1 MPDTLSRIKNPETLK
16 RLGQALRMHRE
27 RAKLTQGKISGMRQ
41 ATVSKIENGGDV
53 TLDSLVSYASALGLE
68 IALVPIGQ
76 ASAHDDLIQGHS
88 PAIALD
94 LLSEFDDLQDA
105 P

>member
-1 MPDTLSRIKNPETLK
+1 MRNPETIR
-16 RLGQALRMHRE
+16 RLGGRLRQQRE
-27 RAKLTQGKISGMRQ
+27 RAKLAQGKVSGMRQ

-53 TLDSLVSYASALGLE
+53 TLDSFVSYAAALGLE

-76 ASAHDDLIQGHS
+76 ASKHEASVAGPPQTK
-88 PAIALD
+88 PLD
-94 LLSEFDDLQDA
+94 LLAQFDDLKDA